1 MTQPVYQLVDK
12 LIELS
17 RRADYL
23 SQQYINEMSYIDG
36 KPISAVMIETADD
49 IDKNAA
55 QLAKLDNNAHF
66 IEPKRTQARR
76 LRWYAKMKNSD

>member
-1 MTQPVYQLVDK
+1 MNQPVCQLADK

-23 SQQYINEMSYIDG
+23 SQQYIDEMSYIEG
-36 KPISAVMIETADD
+36 KPIARLMVETADA
-49 IDKNAA
+49 IDENAA
-55 QLAKLDNNAHF
+55 QLSKLDNNARF

-76 LRWYAKMKNSD
+76 LRWYAQMKNSN